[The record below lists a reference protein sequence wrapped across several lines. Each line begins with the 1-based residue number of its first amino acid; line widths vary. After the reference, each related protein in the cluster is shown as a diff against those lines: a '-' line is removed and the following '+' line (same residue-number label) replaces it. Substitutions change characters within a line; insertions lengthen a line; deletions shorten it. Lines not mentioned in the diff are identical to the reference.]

1 MPYPSSQSRPNSRNQ
16 PLLFGDDLAETVLPS
31 PSNDGEVAGRILEDR
46 ERRLRSNGAA
56 EARFELSSGTSSPAK
71 RPVREAPDRCM
82 TTLPRR
88 RDELYEARVKAIRAR
103 LDSRP
108 LLAFFDAPARVEP
121 LQDPTQSAAPPLLP
135 SPAAEEPSPLIALSA
150 HLAPP
155 PPAEPARDFRPAAE
169 GTVATGEKAKAQDI
183 LEAIRTLHQVERDG
197 RNPTDAE
204 RTALTRFGGFGAV
217 ALSLFPDPLTGR
229 YKTPAWEELGRELTR
244 LLSPEEYESAR
255 RTTFNAFYTS
265 PVVVRAMFDALS
277 RLGVPEDA
285 TVLEPGCG
293 SGNFLAQA
301 ASGMRFIG
309 VELDRISGRIAKAL
323 HPGQD
328 IRIENYR
335 DSKLPEARIDAVIGN
350 PPFADIR
357 LDYRGMRLPLHD
369 FFLAK
374 SLDALKP
381 SGILSLVTTHFTL
394 DKRNGESREHLA
406 GRADFLGAIRLP
418 SDAFKREGT
427 AVVTDIVFLRK
438 RAAGE
443 AARHVDSAWLEVGT
457 LNLEG
462 VDIAINRYF
471 LAHPEMVLGTWT
483 RKDRLYGGD
492 DGYSVTSN
500 GSLADGLRAAIGR
513 LPEGRPATAVVVPR
527 EPTVAFVPP
536 PLLPHITEGS
546 FYVAPGRVI
555 FQMTG
560 GEAVPATFGGRTLK
574 TDGTMTG
581 KRLAVLIELRDQ
593 ARKVLQSQNQGW
605 PDAHR
610 NEARRGLN
618 RLYDRFVMTYGPVN
632 KTTIT
637 ETSTGGTLRRMP
649 NLVKWH
655 EDPDAMLV
663 MSLEHYDEATGKATK
678 AAIMQKDVVGRT
690 PPITRVASAEEGL
703 LVSLDKKGSVDLGL
717 IRTLYGKP
725 EASIIAE
732 LGELIYRDP
741 EDGSWQTADAYLSEN
756 VREKLRAAER
766 AGPEYAR
773 NVEALR
779 LVQPEDVLPGDIDA
793 NLGAPW
799 IPPRDIEAFAGDLF
813 GVSPSMVRIG
823 HLPRDAVWSH

>member
-1 MPYPSSQSRPNSRNQ
+1 MPFPSSQSRPNSRNQ
-16 PLLFGDDLAETVLPS
+16 PLLFGDDLAGTVLPS

-46 ERRLRSNGAA
+46 ERRLRSNGTA
-56 EARFELSSGTSSPAK
+56 ETGFELSSGTSSPAK
-71 RPVREAPDRCM
+71 RPVREAPDRC
-82 TTLPRR
+82 TVTLPRR
-88 RDELYEARVKAIRAR
+88 RDELYEARVKATRAR

-108 LLAFFDAPARVEP
+108 LLAFFDAPPRVEP
-121 LQDPTQSAAPPLLP
+121 TEHPTPPAAAPTPLP
-135 SPAAEEPSPLIALSA
+135 SPAAEEPPAAI
-150 HLAPP
+150 APP
-155 PPAEPARDFRPAAE
+155 AHRDPRPPPEPARRSRPAAE
-169 GTVATGEKAKAQDI
+169 GAVATGEKAKARDI
-183 LEAIRTLHQVERDG
+183 LEAIRTLHQVERGG
-197 RNPTDAE
+197 RNPNDAD
-204 RTALTRFGGFGAV
+204 RTALARFGGFGAV

-229 YKTPAWEELGRELTR
+229 YKTPAWEELGRELAT

-265 PVVVRAMFDALS
+265 PVVVRAMFEAMS
-277 RLGVPEDA
+277 RLGVPGDA

-293 SGNFLAQA
+293 AGNFLAQA
-301 ASGMRFIG
+301 APGMRFIG
-309 VELDRISGRIAKAL
+309 VELDRISGRIARAL
-323 HPGQD
+323 YPGQD
-328 IRIENYR
+328 IRIENFR
-335 DSKLPEARIDAVIGN
+335 DTKLPEGRIDAVIGN
-350 PPFADIR
+350 PPFADVR
-357 LDYRGMRLPLHD
+357 LEYCGIRLPLHD

-394 DKRNGESREHLA
+394 DKRNGQSRQHLA
-406 GRADFLGAIRLP
+406 DRADFLGAIRLP

-427 AVVTDIVFLRK
+427 AVVTDIVFFRK

-443 AARHVDSAWLEVGT
+443 APRHVDAAWLEVGT
-457 LNLEG
+457 LNLQG
-462 VDIAINRYF
+462 VDLAINRYF
-471 LAHPEMVLGTWT
+471 LAHPEMVLGSWT
-483 RKDRLYGGD
+483 RKDRLYGGE
-492 DGYSVTSN
+492 DGYGVASN
-500 GSLADGLRAAIGR
+500 GDLADGLRAAIGR

-527 EPTVAFVPP
+527 GPTVTFVPP

-546 FYVAPGRVI
+546 FYVGPGRVI
-555 FQMTG
+555 FQVTG

-581 KRLAVLIELRDQ
+581 KRLAALIELRDQ

-605 PDAHR
+605 PDTHR
-610 NEARRGLN
+610 DEARRGLN
-618 RLYDRFVMTYGPVN
+618 RLYDRFVMTYGPIN

-690 PPITRVASAEEGL
+690 PPVTQVASAEEGL
-703 LVSLDKKGSVDLGL
+703 LVSLDKKGSVDLCL

-741 EDGSWQTADAYLSEN
+741 EDGSWQTADAYLSGN
-756 VREKLRAAER
+756 VREKLAQAET
-766 AGPEYAR
+766 AGAEFAR
-773 NVEALR
+773 NAEALR
-779 LVQPEDVLPGDIDA
+779 AVQPEDVLPGDIDA
-793 NLGAPW
+793 
-799 IPPRDIEAFAGDLF
+799 
-813 GVSPSMVRIG
+813 
-823 HLPRDAVWSH
+823 